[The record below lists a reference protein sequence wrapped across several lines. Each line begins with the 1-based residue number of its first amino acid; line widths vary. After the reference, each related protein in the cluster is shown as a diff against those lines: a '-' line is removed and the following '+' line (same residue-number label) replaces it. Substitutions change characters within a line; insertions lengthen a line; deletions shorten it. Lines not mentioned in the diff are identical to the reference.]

1 MRKNIHIA
9 AIILLMSYVCPLAA
23 QQAVFIN
30 SGKIKFER
38 KVNTFAAMPIF
49 LKQTRTVTD
58 DQLAAYMQEYRSNSP
73 QFWADTFN
81 LYFKGEETLYQPGNP
96 DMGFSES
103 FQIPVAY
110 KNKVYSNLSA
120 GTALTQKQA
129 FEQVFFIKDAVKNVK
144 WKLTEETREIAGY
157 ECHRA
162 NTLLFDSIYVVAFYT
177 DEIPTRG
184 GPESF
189 NGLPGMILGIAIPYQ
204 HITIFAQSVVG
215 LDTAPDK
222 WKLPAPEKNTLISN
236 SDFNSKTAK
245 MLKQF
250 GLTSSW
256 VQFFMDL

>member
-1 MRKNIHIA
+1 MNCFPPA
-9 AIILLMSYVCPLAA
+9 AA

-49 LKQTRTVTD
+49 LKETGSVAE
-58 DQLAAYMQEYRSNSP
+58 DQLPAVIQQYRSTAP
-73 QFWADTFN
+73 QFWADSFE
-81 LYFKGEETLYQPGNP
+81 LYFSGEESLYQPGNP
-96 DMGFSES
+96 DMNYSQT

-110 KNKVYSNLSA
+110 KNKVYSNFS
-120 GTALTQKQA
+120 TDTVLTEKQA
-129 FEQVFFIKDAVKNVK
+129 FEQVFFMKDAAKKLK

-162 NTLLFDSIYVVAFYT
+162 NALLFDSIYVVAFYT

-189 NGLPGMILGIAIPYQ
+189 NGLPGMILGVAIPHQ
-204 HITIFAQSVVG
+204 HITIFAESVT
-215 LDTAPDK
+215 LMDTAPEK
-222 WKLPAPEKNTLISN
+222 WKMPAPGKSALIN
-236 SDFNSKTAK
+236 NKDFNVKTAK

-250 GLTSSW
+250 RLTSAW

>member
-1 MRKNIHIA
+1 MRKIIHLIV
-9 AIILLMSYVCPLAA
+9 LMSYFLPAAA

-49 LKQTRTVTD
+49 LKETRTISD
-58 DQLAAYMQEYRSNSP
+58 DQLTTYMQQYRNTVP
-73 QFWADTFN
+73 QFWADSFE
-81 LYFKGEETLYQPGNP
+81 LDFKGEETLYQPGNP
-96 DMGFSES
+96 DISYSET

-110 KNKVYSNLSA
+110 KNKVYSNFST
-120 GTALTQKQA
+120 GIALTQKQA
-129 FEQVFFIKDAVKNVK
+129 FEQVFFIRDSVKRLK

-162 NTLLFDSIYVVAFYT
+162 NALLFDSIYVVAFYT

-189 NGLPGMILGIAIPYQ
+189 NGLPGMILGVAIPHQ
-204 HITIFAQSVVG
+204 HITIFAESVTG
-215 LDTAPDK
+215 MDIEQKK
-222 WKLPAPEKNTLISN
+222 WKIPVSEKNVLIN
-236 SDFNSKTAK
+236 NKDFNSKTAK

-256 VQFFMDL
+256 VQFFMDM